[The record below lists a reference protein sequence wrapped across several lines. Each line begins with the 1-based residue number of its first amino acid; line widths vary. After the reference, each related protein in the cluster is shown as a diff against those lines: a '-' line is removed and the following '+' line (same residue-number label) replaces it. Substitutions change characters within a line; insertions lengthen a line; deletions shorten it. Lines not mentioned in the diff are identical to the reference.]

1 MKSIFNQFL
10 PILLGIL
17 LILNYSSSLAQDE
30 DEEADIVR
38 CKATIKEF
46 KETDSG
52 MNKFFSD
59 SYGYAVF
66 PTIGKGA
73 VGIGGA
79 HGNGILYKG
88 GKPYGT
94 TSMSQVSIGF
104 QFGGQSYMEVIFME
118 DKGAFD
124 NYVEGKTKLAAQA
137 SAVALTAG
145 ASADAAYSDGVAIFT
160 AVNGGL
166 MYEAA
171 VGGQKFKYK
180 EFKE

>member
-1 MKSIFNQFL
+1 MKSILNQFY
-10 PILLGIL
+10 PILVGVL
-17 LILNYSSSLAQDE
+17 LTLNFSSSFAQDDD
-30 DEEADIVR
+30 DEVMIAR
-38 CKATIKEF
+38 CNATIKEF
-46 KETDSG
+46 NETDAG
-52 MNKFFSD
+52 MKKYFANA
-59 SYGYAVF
+59 YGYAVF
-66 PTIGKGA
+66 PAIGKGA

-88 GKPYGT
+88 GGLHGT

-104 QFGGQSYMEVIFME
+104 QWGGQSYMEVILLE
-118 DKGAFD
+118 DKRAFD
-124 NYVEGKTKLAAQA
+124 NYVEGKSKLSAQA
-137 SAVALTAG
+137 SAVAITAG

-166 MYEAA
+166 MYEAS

>member
-1 MKSIFNQFL
+1 MKSILNQFYK
-10 PILLGIL
+10 ILLGIL
-17 LILNYSSSLAQDE
+17 LTLNYSSLLAQDE
-30 DEEADIVR
+30 DEQVDIAR

-52 MNKFFSD
+52 MNKFFSNA
-59 SYGYAVF
+59 YGYAVF

-88 GKPYGT
+88 GRPYGT
-94 TSMSQVSIGF
+94 TTMSQVSIGF
-104 QFGGQSYMEVIFME
+104 QFGGQSYMELIFLQ
-118 DKGAFD
+118 DKRAFD
-124 NYVEGKTKLAAQA
+124 NYVEGKVKLAAQA
-137 SAVALTAG
+137 SAVAFTAG
-145 ASADAAYSDGVAIFT
+145 ASADAAYNDGVAIFT

-166 MYEAA
+166 MYEAS

-180 EFKE
+180 KFTE

>member
-1 MKSIFNQFL
+1 
-10 PILLGIL
+10 
-17 LILNYSSSLAQDE
+17 
-30 DEEADIVR
+30 
-38 CKATIKEF
+38 
-46 KETDSG
+46 
-52 MNKFFSD
+52 
-59 SYGYAVF
+59 
-66 PTIGKGA
+66 
-73 VGIGGA
+73 
-79 HGNGILYKG
+79 
-88 GKPYGT
+88 
-94 TSMSQVSIGF
+94 
-104 QFGGQSYMEVIFME
+104 MEVILLE

-180 EFKE
+180 EFKD

>member
-1 MKSIFNQFL
+1 MKSILNQFS

-17 LILNYSSSLAQDE
+17 LTLNYSSLLAQDE

-118 DKGAFD
+118 DKRAFD
-124 NYVEGKTKLAAQA
+124 NYVEGKAKLSAQA

-166 MYEAA
+166 MYEAS